1 MRRPSGLAIFSPIK
15 THRRG
20 SRKYGQLETIVL
32 TVGQRPSI
40 VSARVDSCRLTYRG
54 AGPATLKGCDPV
66 NWKEIIS
73 AEDCEQFLEA
83 VQDLHDS
90 CIVQAVY
97 TPDTYVE
104 ESGAMQ
110 PINTHSQLVI
120 TLQQQILGG
129 GRNTIHLHFEGIV
142 LFRLFPR
149 PPRYDSII
157 YDCTLLRRDG
167 LFYWADFHTS
177 RIDASFGSID
187 LSDPGKDAG
196 TWVVA
201 KKMFWKMEQTRR
213 KQSSDE

>member
-1 MRRPSGLAIFSPIK
+1 MVRRPSGLAIFRPIK
-15 THRRG
+15 THLRN
-20 SRKYGQLETIVL
+20 SRKRGQTEAIVL
-32 TVGQRPSI
+32 TAGQRPCMDWPLDADENQSP
-40 VSARVDSCRLTYRG
+40 RKGYDS
-54 AGPATLKGCDPV
+54 V

-83 VQDLHDS
+83 VQSLHDS

-110 PINTHSQLVI
+110 PINTHSQLTI

-129 GRNTIHLHFEGIV
+129 GRNTIDLRFEEIA
-142 LFRLFPR
+142 LFQLFPR

-201 KKMFWKMEQTRR
+201 EKMFWKMEQTGWKRTPA
-213 KQSSDE
+213 E

>member
-32 TVGQRPSI
+32 TAELCPFMDWPLDADENQSPRKGY
-40 VSARVDSCRLTYRG
+40 DS
-54 AGPATLKGCDPV
+54 V
-66 NWKEIIS
+66 NWNEIKS
-73 AEDCEQFLEA
+73 AEDREQFLEA

-104 ESGAMQ
+104 ESGAMH

-129 GRNTIHLHFEGIV
+129 GRNTIDLRFEEIA
-142 LFRLFPR
+142 LFQLFPR

-187 LSDPGKDAG
+187 LSDPGRDAG

-201 KKMFWKMEQTRR
+201 EKMFWKMEQTGWKRTPA
-213 KQSSDE
+213 E

>member
-1 MRRPSGLAIFSPIK
+1 MVRRPSGLAIFSPIK

-32 TVGQRPSI
+32 TAELCPFMDWPLDADENQSPRKGY
-40 VSARVDSCRLTYRG
+40 DS
-54 AGPATLKGCDPV
+54 V
-66 NWKEIIS
+66 NWNEIKS
-73 AEDCEQFLEA
+73 AEDREQFLEA
-83 VQDLHDS
+83 VQSLHDS

-110 PINTHSQLVI
+110 PINTHSQLNI

-129 GRNTIHLHFEGIV
+129 GRNTIDLRFEEIA
-142 LFRLFPR
+142 LFQLFPR

-201 KKMFWKMEQTRR
+201 EKMFWKMEQTGWKRTPA
-213 KQSSDE
+213 E

>member
-1 MRRPSGLAIFSPIK
+1 MVRRPSGLAIFSPIK
-15 THRRG
+15 TSAKAPEVRSGR
-20 SRKYGQLETIVL
+20 TIVL
-32 TVGQRPSI
+32 TAGQRPCMDWPQD
-40 VSARVDSCRLTYRG
+40 AD
-54 AGPATLKGCDPV
+54 PMHPPWKGCDSV
-66 NWKEIIS
+66 NWKEIKT
-73 AEDCEQFLEA
+73 AEDREQFLEA
-83 VQDLHDS
+83 VQSLHDS

-110 PINTHSQLVI
+110 PINTHSQLTI

-129 GRNTIHLHFEGIV
+129 GRNTIDLRFEEIA
-142 LFRLFPR
+142 LFQLFPR

-187 LSDPGKDAG
+187 LSDPGRDAG

-201 KKMFWKMEQTRR
+201 EKMFWKMEQTGWKRTPA
-213 KQSSDE
+213 E

>member
-1 MRRPSGLAIFSPIK
+1 MVRRPSGLAIFRPIK
-15 THRRG
+15 THRRN
-20 SRKYGQLETIVL
+20 SRKCGQTETIVL
-32 TVGQRPSI
+32 TAGQRPCMDWPQD
-40 VSARVDSCRLTYRG
+40 AD
-54 AGPATLKGCDPV
+54 PMHPPWKGCDSV
-66 NWKEIIS
+66 NWNEINT
-73 AEDCEQFLEA
+73 AEDREQFLEA
-83 VQDLHDS
+83 VQSLHDS

-97 TPDTYVE
+97 TPSTYVE
-104 ESGAMQ
+104 ENGAMH

-129 GRNTIHLHFEGIV
+129 GRNTIDLRFEEIA
-142 LFRLFPR
+142 LFQLFPR

-187 LSDPGKDAG
+187 LSDPGRDAG

-201 KKMFWKMEQTRR
+201 EKMFWKMEQTGWKRTP
-213 KQSSDE
+213 KA

>member
-1 MRRPSGLAIFSPIK
+1 M
-15 THRRG
+15 
-20 SRKYGQLETIVL
+20 
-32 TVGQRPSI
+32 
-40 VSARVDSCRLTYRG
+40 
-54 AGPATLKGCDPV
+54 
-66 NWKEIIS
+66 NWKEIMT
-73 AEDCEQFLEA
+73 AQDREQFLEA

-90 CIVQAVY
+90 CIVQTVY
-97 TPDTYVE
+97 TPNTYVE
-104 ESGAMQ
+104 ESGTMQ
-110 PINTHSQLVI
+110 PINTHSRLVI

-129 GRNTIHLHFEGIV
+129 GRNTIDLRFEEIV

-149 PPRYDSII
+149 PPHYDSII

-201 KKMFWKMEQTRR
+201 GKMFWKMEQTGR
-213 KQSSDE
+213 KNPQPIGTNT